1 MNDFPRRCVIL
12 FPYSESLHCRRCW
25 IVMLGQS
32 SASSFDSSHPF
43 QPIGLRFSRLHRRQ
57 RCSGSKAQHR
67 VLFHIS
73 MSKSTWNRTS
83 PMEHTDMVHLLLRVS
98 ILVAPIITASA
109 SCLHTYEVG
118 GAGNLWMPNGDP
130 NFYIAWAAGIT
141 FYPGDCLRKLHRNTN
156 CHILLY
162 NISSTSRRAIP
173 SFFLISITSTAY

>member
-1 MNDFPRRCVIL
+1 
-12 FPYSESLHCRRCW
+12 
-25 IVMLGQS
+25 
-32 SASSFDSSHPF
+32 
-43 QPIGLRFSRLHRRQ
+43 
-57 RCSGSKAQHR
+57 
-67 VLFHIS
+67 

-83 PMEHTDMVHLLLRVS
+83 PMEHTDMVHLLLGVS
-98 ILVAPIITASA
+98 ILLAPIIGASA

-173 SFFLISITSTAY
+173 SFFLISTSTAY